1 MDLVKIGKFI
11 AKKRTDAGMTQ
22 RQLAEKLGMSDK
34 SVSKWERG
42 VCLPDVS
49 VYSDLCQNLGI
60 SINEF
65 LAGEDIPSDDIK
77 QKSEENIIS
86 VSSDSKKRQKRL
98 KIVIGALLVII
109 LAGLVIA
116 GISGYHA
123 QQPQNFITPA
133 DKNSIE
139 METARILSGPDG
151 AFIYNFT
158 TTDEYLRFYIN
169 ACEYHSGELLSKKRV
184 MELGFSDI
192 GSPEKGSIFIVPD
205 FKEFTVKFI
214 FVADGYRIQ
223 TEIPILESVAGREY
237 YGRGASEITEKTQIR
252 YNEEQALLALIYGKD
267 RVRTIPVDSIIK
279 GQTELIAENDHMYF
293 FSFEFRK
300 EQ

>member
-1 MDLVKIGKFI
+1 
-11 AKKRTDAGMTQ
+11 
-22 RQLAEKLGMSDK
+22 
-34 SVSKWERG
+34 
-42 VCLPDVS
+42 
-49 VYSDLCQNLGI
+49 
-60 SINEF
+60 
-65 LAGEDIPSDDIK
+65 
-77 QKSEENIIS
+77 
-86 VSSDSKKRQKRL
+86 
-98 KIVIGALLVII
+98 
-109 LAGLVIA
+109 
-116 GISGYHA
+116 
-123 QQPQNFITPA
+123 
-133 DKNSIE
+133 
-139 METARILSGPDG
+139 
-151 AFIYNFT
+151 
-158 TTDEYLRFYIN
+158 
-169 ACEYHSGELLSKKRV
+169 

-205 FKEFTVKFI
+205 LKEFTVKFI

-267 RVRTIPVDSIIK
+267 RLRTIPVDSIIK